1 MAPVTHC
8 LVSMTFR
15 VPVADPAVAVGAV
28 GAAIG
33 VARRCADVTPVEIVS
48 VNHSAPE
55 AMAAGLFGLPV
66 APGMGDII
74 ERMTVAAEKQVAQME
89 RQGKAGED
97 WKAGDDS

>member
-1 MAPVTHC
+1 MASVTHC

-33 VARRCADVTPVEIVS
+33 VARRCADVTPVEIVA
-48 VNHSAPE
+48 VNHAALE
-55 AMAAGLFGLPV
+55 AGGFGV
-66 APGMGDII
+66 QIAPGMGDII

-89 RQGKAGED
+89 RQVKAGED